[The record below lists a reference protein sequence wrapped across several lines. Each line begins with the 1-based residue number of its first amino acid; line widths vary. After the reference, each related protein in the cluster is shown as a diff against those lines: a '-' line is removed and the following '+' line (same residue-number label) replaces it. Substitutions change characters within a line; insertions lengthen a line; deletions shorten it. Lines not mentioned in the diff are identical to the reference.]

1 MRKANGF
8 LNQGIS
14 APLLTEGLCRE
25 KPFLEQCCSRHIV
38 LWLSS
43 RVWEEEGEKMGKKD
57 AEAQELLSRRMEQSD
72 RQLVK
77 SGAQLLPV
85 EEKIEGRELYN

>member
-1 MRKANGF
+1 
-8 LNQGIS
+8 
-14 APLLTEGLCRE
+14 
-25 KPFLEQCCSRHIV
+25 
-38 LWLSS
+38 
-43 RVWEEEGEKMGKKD
+43 MGKKD